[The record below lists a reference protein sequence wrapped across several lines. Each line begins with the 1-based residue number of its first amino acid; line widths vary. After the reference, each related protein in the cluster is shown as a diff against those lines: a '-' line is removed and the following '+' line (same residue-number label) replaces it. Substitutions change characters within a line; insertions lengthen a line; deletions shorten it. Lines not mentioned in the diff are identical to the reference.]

1 MIKKE
6 ILATLRQTAMTLS
19 FSLLLPVVYWINE
32 QRLVEN
38 KPFGHYAEF
47 GAMTLL
53 MFLVLNLAYT
63 MFAPEDKDGASEY
76 LKSLPIPKFK
86 LLCMKILPRLLVSL
100 FFIFGYLFIVSP
112 LAGGFTIGEY
122 FVVFIPV
129 LVVILSGFLLGIS
142 DRRNPFLAGLL
153 LLPAFYWILSG
164 PLAASIAGGILMKH
178 TNFIYEITGSS
189 IALMRFCFYA
199 SQLTMNLIPT
209 LLPVAVLLPLYRKWD
224 CSSGKLRSQVMLKKL
239 LLPITL
245 MLVIT
250 FVTFNIPVDWLKK

>member
-6 ILATLRQTAMTLS
+6 ILATLRQTALTLS
-19 FSLLLPVVYWINE
+19 FGLLLPVVYWINE
-32 QRLVEN
+32 MRLVEN

-53 MFLVLNLAYT
+53 LFLVLNLAYT
-63 MFAPEDKDGASEY
+63 MFASEDKDGAGEY

-100 FFIFGYLFIVSP
+100 FFIFGYVFIVSP
-112 LAGGFTIGEY
+112 LAGRFTISEY

-129 LVVILSGFLLGIS
+129 LVVMLSGFLLGIS

-153 LLPAFYWILSG
+153 LLPAFYWILTG
-164 PLAASIAGGILMKH
+164 PVAAHIAWGILIGH

-189 IALMRFCFYA
+189 IVQMRFCMIV
-199 SQLTMNLIPT
+199 SQGFVNLLPT

-239 LLPITL
+239 LLPTALI
-245 MLVIT
+245 LVIT
-250 FVTFNIPVDWLKK
+250 AVTLS